1 MRRIFLSTLIILVF
15 TVFLSIITDSLS
27 TALAENS
34 LDGKTF
40 EVKVSEQGQDGEPTA
55 DELIFKEGTFFST
68 DCEQYGFRATPYKAT
83 AEGDKTMFESTLMSK
98 KEGKADWKG
107 TVDGNSIT
115 GTFVWSKEG
124 QDPIKYEFQGN
135 LKK

>member
-15 TVFLSIITDSLS
+15 TVFFSIITDSLS

-40 EVKVSEQGQDGEPTA
+40 EVKVSEQGQDGAPTA

-68 DCEQYGFRATPYKAT
+68 DCEQYGFSAASYKAT
-83 AEGDKTMFESTLMSK
+83 VEGNITMFESTLVS
-98 KEGKADWKG
+98 E
-107 TVDGNSIT
+107 
-115 GTFVWSKEG
+115 
-124 QDPIKYEFQGN
+124 
-135 LKK
+135 